1 MVSVTPC
8 ERGVAKGAVMA
19 VDRGSGMA
27 DRAEAVTSTSAPKT
41 GPNCDAEVLRALL
54 DWEGNGADP
63 DDRIDVFVTFYG
75 TLEALTEAGLDPGH
89 VHGDLVT
96 GSIALADV
104 AGLAGADGVR
114 WVAASARTRLH
125 IDRSMGEIKATALRA
140 ASPPYN
146 AGGVPGL
153 TGKGVLVGVIDNR
166 LTVTHPTFNVPNTTP
181 PKSRIIGYWDQFS
194 TPAAG
199 QKPPSG
205 FGFPAGF
212 NYGVWWDEAA
222 VADVVANNRVG
233 AIWTSAEFDH
243 GTHVAGIA
251 AGNGSGRDG
260 PFAPF
265 TFVGVAPE
273 ADVVFANSATLVSS
287 RAVSEAVA
295 LFHQIASQ
303 RGPAGVPCVI
313 NMSFGTHEGARDGSS
328 ALELAIDKL
337 MHDANG
343 DPVRGRAIVVS
354 AGNEGDARRHGRK
367 NINAFANV
375 SFRLEVEEIVFPNGT
390 KLPEDRVDDQLYF
403 WYDGAARIELR
414 VTPPRSTPSAWTQPG
429 QQSVISIGGTPVA
442 TVVSPPQPDPNNG
455 KRKIDVTLKG
465 PVRKGTWKIELH
477 EIGGAAATVDV
488 WVERENI
495 DLWPQLAFGDNI
507 TDNTVTSPSTARSVV
522 AVGAYV
528 SEPGANFSAYG
539 SIAES
544 SSRGLDAVSGVPPER
559 VRPHLVAPGRRIISA
574 AASQEL
580 HPADIKAR
588 FGGWLLNR
596 HVIFSGTS
604 QAAPHV
610 TGVIALM
617 FQKNPTLT
625 YRDVQRILAATTKK
639 DHIPP
644 ELVLPNA
651 VWGAGK
657 LDAAAALAATP

>member
-1 MVSVTPC
+1 MTAGHSEV
-8 ERGVAKGAVMA
+8 
-19 VDRGSGMA
+19 
-27 DRAEAVTSTSAPKT
+27 VTSTSAPT
-41 GPNCDAEVLRALL
+41 TCPNCDAEVLRALV
-54 DWEGNGADP
+54 DWEGRGADP
-63 DDRIDVFVTFYG
+63 GDRIDVFVTFDG
-75 TLEALTEAGLDPGH
+75 DVKEMAEAGLDPGH
-89 VHGDLVT
+89 VIGDLVT
-96 GSIALADV
+96 GSVALADV
-104 AGLAGADGVR
+104 AKLAATAGVR
-114 WVAASARTRLH
+114 WIAASARTHLH
-125 IDRSMGEIKATALRA
+125 IDRSMGEVKATALRA
-140 ASPPYN
+140 SSPPYN
-146 AGGVPGL
+146 AGGLPGL

-166 LTVTHPTFNVPNTTP
+166 LTVTHPTFVVPNTTP

-194 TPAAG
+194 TPKPG
-199 QKPPSG
+199 QKPPSQ

-222 VADVVANNRVG
+222 VANVVAKNLVDE
-233 AIWTSAEFDH
+233 IWTNAEFDH

-251 AGNGSGRDG
+251 AGNGSGKDG

-273 ADVVFANSATLVSS
+273 ADIVFANSATLVSS

-295 LFHQIASQ
+295 LFYQLAAQ
-303 RGPAGVPCVI
+303 RGAGGVPCVV
-313 NMSFGTHEGARDGSS
+313 NMSFGTHEGARDGTS

-337 MHDANG
+337 MHDASGN
-343 DPVRGRAIVVS
+343 PVPGRAIVVS
-354 AGNEGDARRHGRK
+354 AGNEGDTRRHSRK
-367 NINAFANV
+367 NINAFGNV
-375 SFRLEVEEIVFPNGT
+375 SFRLEVEEIVFPNGSR
-390 KLPEDRVDDQLYF
+390 LSEDRVDDQLYF

-414 VTPPRSTPSAWTQPG
+414 LTPPRSTPSAWTQPG

-455 KRKIDVTLKG
+455 KRKIDVTLNG
-465 PVRKGTWKIELH
+465 PVRKGIWKIELH
-477 EIGGAAATVDV
+477 EIGGAAAAAVDV

-495 DLWPQLAFGDNI
+495 DVWPQFGFGDII
-507 TDNTVTSPSTARSVV
+507 TDNTVESPSTARSVV

-528 SEPGANFSAYG
+528 SEPGSNFSAYG

-544 SSRGLDAVSGVPPER
+544 SSRGLDSASGVPPDR

-574 AASQEL
+574 AVSQEM
-580 HPADIKAR
+580 HPQDIKVR

-610 TGVIALM
+610 AGVIALM

-625 YRDVQRILAATTKK
+625 YRDVRQILAATTKK
-639 DHIPP
+639 DQIPP

-657 LDAAAALAATP
+657 LDAAAALAATPVRAS

>member
-1 MVSVTPC
+1 MAINGRPGVTTAPS
-8 ERGVAKGAVMA
+8 EV
-19 VDRGSGMA
+19 
-27 DRAEAVTSTSAPKT
+27 VTSTSAPT
-41 GPNCDAEVLRALL
+41 TCPNCDADVLRALV
-54 DWEGNGADP
+54 DWETRGADP
-63 DDRIDVFVTFYG
+63 DERIDVFVTFDG
-75 TLEALTEAGLDPGH
+75 DVKGMTEAGLEPGH
-89 VHGDLVT
+89 VNGDLVS
-96 GSIALADV
+96 GSVALADV
-104 AGLAGADGVR
+104 AGLSATEGVR
-114 WVAASARTRLH
+114 WIAASARTHLH
-125 IDRSMGEIKATALRA
+125 IDRSMGEVKATALRA
-140 ASPPYN
+140 SSPPYN

-166 LTVTHPTFNVPNTTP
+166 LTVTHPTFVVPNTTP

-194 TPAAG
+194 TPKPG
-199 QKPPSG
+199 QKPPSQ

-222 VADVVANNRVG
+222 VANVVARNLIDE
-233 AIWTSAEFDH
+233 IWTNAEFDH

-273 ADVVFANSATLVSS
+273 ADIVFANSATLVSS

-295 LFHQIASQ
+295 LFHQLAAQ
-303 RGPAGVPCVI
+303 RGPGGVPCVI
-313 NMSFGTHEGARDGSS
+313 NMSFGTHEGARDGTS

-337 MHDANG
+337 MHDASGN
-343 DPVRGRAIVVS
+343 PLPGRAIVVS
-354 AGNEGDARRHGRK
+354 AGNEGDTRRHSRK
-367 NINAFANV
+367 NINAFANL
-375 SFRLEVEEIVFPNGT
+375 SFRLEVEEIVFPNGSR
-390 KLPEDRVDDQLYF
+390 LSEDRVDDQLYF

-414 VTPPRSTPSAWTQPG
+414 LTPPRSTPSAWTQPG

-455 KRKIDVTLKG
+455 KRKIDVSLKG
-465 PVRKGTWKIELH
+465 PVRKGIWKIELH
-477 EIGGAAATVDV
+477 EIGGAAAAVDV

-495 DLWPQLAFGDNI
+495 DVWPRFAFGDII
-507 TDNTVTSPSTARSVV
+507 TDNTVESPSTARSVV

-528 SEPGANFSAYG
+528 SEPGSNFSAYG

-544 SSRGLDAVSGVPPER
+544 SSRGLDSASGVPPDR

-574 AASQEL
+574 AVSQET
-580 HPADIKAR
+580 HPQDIRAR
-588 FGGWLLNR
+588 FGGWLLKR

-639 DHIPP
+639 DQIPP
-644 ELVLPNA
+644 GLELPNA

-657 LDAAAALAATP
+657 LDAAAALAATPAVTP

>member
-1 MVSVTPC
+1 MAIKGRPGVTPARS
-8 ERGVAKGAVMA
+8 EV
-19 VDRGSGMA
+19 
-27 DRAEAVTSTSAPKT
+27 VTSTSAPT
-41 GPNCDAEVLRALL
+41 TCPNCDAEVLRALVG
-54 DWEGNGADP
+54 WEGRGADP
-63 DDRIDVFVTFYG
+63 GDRIDVFVTFDG
-75 TLEALTEAGLDPGH
+75 DVEEMAEAGLDPGH
-89 VHGDLVT
+89 VNGDLVT
-96 GSIALADV
+96 GSVALADV
-104 AGLAGADGVR
+104 AKLAATAGVR
-114 WVAASARTRLH
+114 WIAASARTHLH
-125 IDRSMGEIKATALRA
+125 IDRSMGEVKATALRA
-140 ASPPYN
+140 SSPPYN
-146 AGGVPGL
+146 AGGLPGL

-166 LTVTHPTFNVPNTTP
+166 LTVTHPTFVVPNTTP

-194 TPAAG
+194 TPKPG
-199 QKPPSG
+199 QKPPSQ

-222 VADVVANNRVG
+222 VAKVVAQNLVDE
-233 AIWTSAEFDH
+233 IWTNAEFDH

-251 AGNGSGRDG
+251 AGNGSGKDG

-273 ADVVFANSATLVSS
+273 ADIVFANSATLVSS

-295 LFHQIASQ
+295 LFFQLAAQ
-303 RGPAGVPCVI
+303 RGTGGVPCVV
-313 NMSFGTHEGARDGSS
+313 NMSFGTHEGARDGTS

-337 MHDANG
+337 MHDASGN
-343 DPVRGRAIVVS
+343 PVPGRAIVVS
-354 AGNEGDARRHGRK
+354 AGNEGDTRRHSRK
-367 NINAFANV
+367 NINAFGNV
-375 SFRLEVEEIVFPNGT
+375 SFRLEVEEIVFPNGSR
-390 KLPEDRVDDQLYF
+390 LSEDRVDDQLYF

-414 VTPPRSTPSAWTQPG
+414 LTPPRSTPSAWTQPG

-455 KRKIDVTLKG
+455 KRKIDVTLTG
-465 PVRKGTWKIELH
+465 PVRKGIWKIELH
-477 EIGGAAATVDV
+477 EIGGAAAAVDV

-495 DLWPQLAFGDNI
+495 DVWPQFGFGDII
-507 TDNTVTSPSTARSVV
+507 TDNTVESPSTARSVV

-528 SEPGANFSAYG
+528 SEPGSNFSAYG

-544 SSRGLDAVSGVPPER
+544 SSRGLDSASGVPPDR

-574 AASQEL
+574 AVSQEM
-580 HPADIKAR
+580 HPQDIKAR

-610 TGVIALM
+610 AGVIALM

-625 YRDVQRILAATTKK
+625 YRDVRRILAATTKK
-639 DHIPP
+639 DQIPP

-657 LDAAAALAATP
+657 LDAAAALAATPVSAS